1 MIALDASVAAK
12 WYLPEAD
19 SAAAVA
25 LQEGS
30 HPLIAPDPIRLEVPP
45 SLPRRVRAEKKEE
58 RLAPELAVN
67 RCEKWFK
74 LLDQGTIS
82 LVPEA
87 QLLQQAIT
95 LSIEIKHTLQDCLY
109 LAVAAAHGIPLIT
122 ADEPFHKK
130 AVSHYREIHLLSKWR
145 AN

>member
-1 MIALDASVAAK
+1 MIAVDASVVAK
-12 WYLPEAD
+12 WYLPEAN
-19 SAAAVA
+19 SAAAIA
-25 LQEGS
+25 LQEAC
-30 HPLIAPDPIRLEVPP
+30 HPLIAPDLIRLEVAA
-45 SLPRRVRAEKKEE
+45 SITRRVRAEKKEE

-74 LLDQGTIS
+74 LLDQGAIS
-82 LVPEA
+82 LMPEA

-109 LAVAAAHGIPLIT
+109 LAVAAAHRIPLIT
-122 ADEPFHKK
+122 ADEPFHNK